1 MTGPLDTRR
10 PLLLALD
17 TATARV
23 GIALYDGDLVAE
35 ASWPG
40 GRQGSTTLLPE
51 VDRLLRLTG
60 QEVTAVTAVA
70 VMLGPGSFSALR
82 VGLSTAKGL
91 AMGLGCA
98 LIGVPTMDAIAY
110 PHRRPGVTVWALL
123 DAGRARVTAR
133 AYRETPEGWQATGT
147 PHHGTPHHGTAVE
160 VAAAINA
167 PAVVCGEASP
177 ALVAALAD
185 RPGIDVLPPAVRAR
199 RAGHLAEIA
208 WRRLQAGD
216 TDDPVTLEPIYVHVE
231 QER

>member
-1 MTGPLDTRR
+1 MTGLADTRR

-17 TATARV
+17 TATTRV

-51 VDRLLRLTG
+51 IERLLRLTG
-60 QEVTAVTAVA
+60 QEVMAVTAVA

-91 AMGLGCA
+91 ALGLGCA
-98 LIGVPTMDAIAY
+98 LVGAPTLDVIAY

-123 DAGRARVTAR
+123 DAGRSRLTAQ
-133 AYRETPEGWQATGT
+133 AYHETPAGWLATGASQ
-147 PHHGTPHHGTAVE
+147 HGTAAE
-160 VAAAINA
+160 IASAIHA
-167 PAVVCGEASP
+167 PALVCGEASP
-177 ALVAALAD
+177 ALVTALED
-185 RPGIDVLPPAVRAR
+185 RSGIEVLPPAVRAR

-216 TDDPVTLEPIYVHVE
+216 TDDPVTIEPIYTHVE